1 MAEAETP
8 QSTPQAGRKKLS
20 EEEALEWCRQDALK
34 EGIYAGLSAGLV
46 SAILG
51 SKLFRFN
58 RNTTILCGVVTG
70 VLSGYQFT
78 QGFYASNVARL
89 RAEQRQLEMQ
99 EQSQEQSAPSEQK

>member
-1 MAEAETP
+1 MAEASQAP
-8 QSTPQAGRKKLS
+8 QGPSKTLT
-20 EEEALEWCRQDALK
+20 EAEAFEWCQKDARK
-34 EGIYAGLSAGLV
+34 EGIFAGLSAGLV

-58 RNTTILCGVVTG
+58 RNTTIICGVVTG

-78 QGFYASNVARL
+78 QAFYASNIARL

-99 EQSQEQSAPSEQK
+99 QQSQELAPSDPEQK